1 VRGLRDDTDSAVTE
15 TRPAVVDGGAEL
27 SIRTVTSFVPALRQ
41 HLEMGPE
48 RVLINLEDVKL
59 VDVVGLAALLQATR
73 YAAQHG
79 TQLAIVPSI
88 AVHHGALQ
96 ASIAEDLP
104 FVGQHSAEPPPVEA
118 VRVDASPDTPTIV
131 VQAGD
136 LALRRPR
143 WDDLS
148 VFEQWAHDPF
158 LKAMVGSH
166 LLYRC
171 RHLGPYHPEFAAS
184 VLHDFTS
191 LTLIVQAAR
200 GPEVPLGF
208 VRLYGIH
215 LGQGFGFLESAIVS
229 RQALRRGWGVAASRW
244 LSFYA
249 QDLLGIRRIE
259 AKAYEYNRLSVNA
272 LLRNGFKQEGVLR
285 QAAIHQGMPCD
296 ILVFGILD
304 HEIRAQR
311 RKEGVPYLG
320 LWDGSGDPFFF
331 EASDSSVQ

>member
-1 VRGLRDDTDSAVTE
+1 MRPRDTTHGAVTE
-15 TRPAVVDGGAEL
+15 TCPAVVHAGCEL
-27 SIRTVTSFVPALRQ
+27 TLRTVNSLVPALRR
-41 HLEMGPE
+41 HFEAGAE
-48 RVLINLEDVKL
+48 RLVIDLEDVKL
-59 VDVVGLAALLQATR
+59 VDVVGLAALFQATR

-79 TQLAIVPSI
+79 TQLAILPGI
-88 AVHHGALQ
+88 AVYQGALE

-104 FVGQHSAEPPPVEA
+104 FVGQFRSDLVPVEVIRQEQITEA
-118 VRVDASPDTPTIV
+118 TTV
-131 VQAGD
+131 VQTGD
-136 LALRRPR
+136 MVLRCPR
-143 WDDLS
+143 WDDLAL
-148 VFEQWAHDPF
+148 FEQWAHDPF

-184 VLHDFTS
+184 VLHDSTS
-191 LTLIVQAAR
+191 LTLIVQSASS
-200 GPEVPLGF
+200 PEVRLGF

-215 LGQGFGFLESAIVS
+215 LTQGFGFLETAIVS
-229 RQALRRGWGVAASRW
+229 RQALRRGWGVTASRW

-249 QDLLGIRRIE
+249 QDLIGIRRIE
-259 AKAYEYNRLSVNA
+259 AKAYDYNRLSLNA

-311 RKEGVPYLG
+311 RKEDVPYLG
-320 LWDGSGDPFFF
+320 LWEDSGSLSFC
-331 EASDSSVQ
+331 ETSDSSDQ